1 MRSGFVFVAQLILAI
16 AWCSGLASAQSA
28 ADAYPSKPVQVVIPY
43 GPGGA
48 TDLEARLYALKLS
61 DAMGRPFVLDF
72 KPGAG
77 SMLGTALVAKAVPDG
92 YSILITSA
100 SWSVAPALVK
110 DLSYDPARDLA
121 PVSLMSKRA
130 TMLLM
135 NPASPF
141 KTFPEFLAYARANP
155 GAINF
160 GTSGAG
166 GIIHLSGAWLASL
179 TNIKV
184 TFVHYKG
191 SGTMYAD
198 LLAGRVQV
206 TPVTF
211 TTGLPYIKS
220 AKLKALAGTNL
231 ERSKLMPDVLT
242 VAEQGVPGYEYPSWL
257 GILAPGGTPPAIV
270 NKLSVELAKIARAP
284 DVVQK
289 LSDADGSLM
298 VGSTPEQFKQLIL
311 TEIGRWKKLVVE
323 TGIKLEE

>member
-1 MRSGFVFVAQLILAI
+1 M
-16 AWCSGLASAQSA
+16 
-28 ADAYPSKPVQVVIPY
+28 
-43 GPGGA
+43 
-48 TDLEARLYALKLS
+48 
-61 DAMGRPFVLDF
+61 
-72 KPGAG
+72 
-77 SMLGTALVAKAVPDG
+77 
-92 YSILITSA
+92 
-100 SWSVAPALVK
+100 
-110 DLSYDPARDLA
+110 
-121 PVSLMSKRA
+121 
-130 TMLLM
+130 
-135 NPASPF
+135 
-141 KTFPEFLAYARANP
+141 
-155 GAINF
+155 
-160 GTSGAG
+160 
-166 GIIHLSGAWLASL
+166 
-179 TNIKV
+179 
-184 TFVHYKG
+184 
-191 SGTMYAD
+191 
-198 LLAGRVQV
+198 
-206 TPVTF
+206 TF